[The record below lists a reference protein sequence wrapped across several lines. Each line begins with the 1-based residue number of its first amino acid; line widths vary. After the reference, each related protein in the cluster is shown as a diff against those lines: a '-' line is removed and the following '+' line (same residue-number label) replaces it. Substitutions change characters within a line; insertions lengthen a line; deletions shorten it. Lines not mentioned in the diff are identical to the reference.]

1 MRRLLVPALAA
12 LILATPAQAGLSRSE
27 RAEIN
32 RTIDAFVRDGVRH
45 ENLAAAYDL
54 TTPTFRG
61 GVSRAQ
67 WAKGDTP
74 IYPYPAR
81 GTSWHGW
88 TLDYALRNDVAFEL
102 FLQPRAGAKVDP
114 TSFSGEVKKIHGRWL
129 VDSFYAA
136 ATFSTKTQR
145 VVGPRDFGPGTGA
158 SGDGGNSTLGAIW
171 FLAPASVGALI
182 LLVPLSFLGLSIVRG
197 RRRRPSLEERER
209 YEEFAQRLRSRA
221 SVRG

>member
-1 MRRLLVPALAA
+1 MRRLVVPLLAA
-12 LILATPAQAGLSRSE
+12 LVFAAPAQAGVSRAE
-27 RAEIN
+27 RAAIN
-32 RTIDAFVRDGVRH
+32 RTIDAFVKNGVRH
-45 ENLAAAYDL
+45 ANLAATYDL
-54 TTPTFRG
+54 VTPQFRG
-61 GVSRAQ
+61 GASRAA

-88 TLDYALRNDVAFEL
+88 TIDYALKNDVAFEL
-102 FLQPRAGAKVDP
+102 FLQPRPGAKVDP

-158 SGDGGNSTLGAIW
+158 SGGAGSSTLGAIW
-171 FLAPASVGALI
+171 ILVPAALGALI
-182 LLVPLSFLGLSIVRG
+182 LLVPIGFLVFSVVRG
-197 RRRRPSLEERER
+197 RRLRPSRSEQER
-209 YEEFAQRLRSRA
+209 YEEFWERLRSRSA
-221 SVRG
+221 GG

>member
-12 LILATPAQAGLSRSE
+12 LILATPAHAGVSRSE
-27 RAEIN
+27 RAQIN

-61 GVSRAQ
+61 GVLRAQ

-88 TLDYALRNDVAFEL
+88 TLDYALKNDVAFEL
-102 FLQPRAGAKVDP
+102 FLQPRAGASVDP
-114 TSFSGEVKKIHGRWL
+114 TSFSGEVKKAFDPSGVAPMKAAGRVPPVSGWL
-129 VDSFYAA
+129 
-136 ATFSTKTQR
+136 R
-145 VVGPRDFGPGTGA
+145 WGA
-158 SGDGGNSTLGAIW
+158 ERWT
-171 FLAPASVGALI
+171 V
-182 LLVPLSFLGLSIVRG
+182 LGLGPVAPS
-197 RRRRPSLEERER
+197 RR
-209 YEEFAQRLRSRA
+209 
-221 SVRG
+221 